1 MHKNYGFWSL
11 IIVHYTIAK
20 ICLIG
25 IKRKKKKSTPI
36 AREKRPKFL
45 KANLDKVSQFFE
57 HSVVFLVFKD
67 KCFVGQRFCWP
78 FCWIWKLA
86 ANSVKDYCLR
96 KRIWHAQSTSWK
108 LMMSEKPQKFS
119 EKSLKIMFLWRAFC
133 KYHRLLS
140 NSSSLVL
147 KSQVVSV
154 FGKFFKSCSRASL
167 FLGSGVAVYQT
178 AMTQWAMV

>member
-25 IKRKKKKSTPI
+25 IKRKKKKKSAPI

-67 KCFVGQRFCWP
+67 KS
-78 FCWIWKLA
+78 ILLTILLDLKTSSKLHGR
-86 ANSVKDYCLR
+86 L
-96 KRIWHAQSTSWK
+96 
-108 LMMSEKPQKFS
+108 LPQKKDLTCS
-119 EKSLKIMFLWRAFC
+119 
-133 KYHRLLS
+133 KY
-140 NSSSLVL
+140 
-147 KSQVVSV
+147 
-154 FGKFFKSCSRASL
+154 
-167 FLGSGVAVYQT
+167 
-178 AMTQWAMV
+178 